1 MLGALEG
8 HGVML
13 SVVIATHDSERALLP
28 TLAALVSGAA
38 AGIVREVIVA
48 DAGSH
53 DATTAIADG
62 AGCRVLVSA
71 QGRGARLKAAA
82 EAARAPWL
90 LFLRPGVVL
99 DATWVDETRRFVEEA
114 ELRGCAGTHAAVFRA
129 SAFRSGLLEALAL
142 LGAALG
148 AKPDASEGLVIAK
161 ARYAALGGHRDVE
174 EPERDL
180 RRRLRRRHVVLL
192 HTGAMMAGSGKLLD

>member
-1 MLGALEG
+1 
-8 HGVML
+8 ML
-13 SVVIATHDSERALLP
+13 SVVIATHDSECALLP
-28 TLAALVSGAA
+28 TLAALVAGAA

-48 DAGSH
+48 DAGSR
-53 DATTAIADG
+53 DATAAIADG

-99 DATWVDETRRFVEEA
+99 DATWVDETRRFVEET
-114 ELRGCAGTHAAVFRA
+114 ELPGCAGTHAAVFRA
-129 SAFRSGLLEALAL
+129 SALRPALLEALAL
-142 LGAALG
+142 IGTALG
-148 AKPDASEGLVIAK
+148 AKPDARHGLVIAK
-161 ARYAALGGHRDVE
+161 AHYVALGSHRDVD

-180 RRRLRRRHVVLL
+180 QRRLRRRHLVLL
-192 HTGAMMAGSGKLLD
+192 RAGAIATASGKILD

>member
-1 MLGALEG
+1 
-8 HGVML
+8 ML
-13 SVVIATHDSERALLP
+13 SVVIATHDSERTLLP

-48 DAGSH
+48 DAGSR

-99 DATWVDETRRFVEEA
+99 DASWVDETRRFVEEA

-129 SAFRSGLLEALAL
+129 SAFRPALLEALAL

-148 AKPDASEGLVIAK
+148 ATLDASEGLVIAK
-161 ARYAALGGHRDVE
+161 ARYAALGGHRAVE

-180 RRRLRRRHVVLL
+180 RRRLRRRHLVLL
-192 HTGAMMAGSGKLLD
+192 HTGAIVASSGKLLD

>member
-1 MLGALEG
+1 
-8 HGVML
+8 ML
-13 SVVIATHDSERALLP
+13 SVVIATHNSERALLP
-28 TLAALVSGAA
+28 TLAALVQGAA

-48 DAGSH
+48 DAGSR
-53 DATTAIADG
+53 DATTTIADG

-82 EAARAPWL
+82 DAARASWL

-99 DATWVDETRRFVEEA
+99 DATWVDETRRFVEQA
-114 ELRGCAGTHAAVFRA
+114 ELQGCAGIHAAVFRV
-129 SAFRSGLLEALAL
+129 SAFRPGLLEALAL
-142 LGAALG
+142 LGTALG
-148 AKPDASEGLVIAK
+148 AKPDASQGLVIAK

-180 RRRLRRRHVVLL
+180 RRRLRRRHLVLL
-192 HTGAMMAGSGKLLD
+192 RTGVIVAGSGKLLDQVN

>member
-1 MLGALEG
+1 
-8 HGVML
+8 ML
-13 SVVIATHDSERALLP
+13 SVVIATHNSERALSP
-28 TLAALVSGAA
+28 TLAALVAGAA

-48 DAGSH
+48 DAGSR
-53 DATTAIADG
+53 DATAAIADG

-82 EAARAPWL
+82 DAARASWL

-99 DATWVDETRRFVEEA
+99 DATWVDETRRFVEDA

-129 SAFRSGLLEALAL
+129 SAFRPGLLEALAL
-142 LGAALG
+142 LGTALG
-148 AKPDASEGLVIAK
+148 AKPDASQGLVIAK

-180 RRRLRRRHVVLL
+180 RRRLRRRHLVLL
-192 HTGAMMAGSGKLLD
+192 RTGAIVAGSGKLLD

>member
-1 MLGALEG
+1 
-8 HGVML
+8 ML
-13 SVVIATHDSERALLP
+13 SVVIATHHSERALLP

-48 DAGSH
+48 DAGSR

-82 EAARAPWL
+82 DAARAPWL
-90 LFLRPGVVL
+90 LFLRPGVIL
-99 DATWVDETRRFVEEA
+99 DTTWVDETRRFVEDT
-114 ELRGCAGTHAAVFRA
+114 ELRGCADTRAAVFRA
-129 SAFRSGLLEALAL
+129 SAFRPPLLEALAL
-142 LGAALG
+142 LRAALG
-148 AKPDASEGLVIAK
+148 AKPDASQTLVIAK
-161 ARYAALGGHRDVE
+161 TRYMALGGHRDVD

-180 RRRLRRRHVVLL
+180 QRRLRRRHLVLL
-192 HTGAMMAGSGKLLD
+192 QTGAIAARLLD